1 MPNRIIKESITTS
14 CEVDNLTPEEER
26 LFYRLIVVCD
36 DYGRMD
42 ARPPMLRAKCFPL
55 KIDSVKDEDIE
66 KWLTSLIKQ
75 QLIQIY
81 IVENKPYLQMST
93 WEKHQQVRAK
103 RSKFP
108 APDSNMIADD
118 INCNQM
124 QSNVPENP
132 YPYPNLESESLS
144 LYESTPPAPLQE
156 IVDLYNS
163 ICKSLP
169 KVKELTEKRKDKLRG
184 LWRDKQDIEL
194 FNMIFTK
201 AEESDFL
208 SGRDGKWSNCGF
220 DWLINKNNAIK
231 VIEGNYSN
239 KSPTRTEEPEAWETI
254 REWGKKKEAQ
264 LKHDADN

>member
-132 YPYPNLESESLS
+132 YPYPYPYPNLESESLS
-144 LYESTPPAPLQE
+144 LYESMSPAPLQE
-156 IVDLYNS
+156 IVELYNS
-163 ICKSLP
+163 LCKSLP
-169 KVKELTEKRKDKLRG
+169 KVKELTEKRKDKVRG
-184 LWRDKQDIEL
+184 IWKEKQDIEL
-194 FNMIFTK
+194 FSMLFTK
-201 AEESDFL
+201 AEESEFL

-231 VIEGNYSN
+231 VLEGNYDNKRASSN
-239 KSPTRTEEPEAWETI
+239 PPGWSNLKEWYEE
-254 REWGKKKEAQ
+254 GKKPDE
-264 LKHDADN
+264 